1 MLEVSER
8 TNTPVD
14 KRCISQDNNTLLHS
28 SGFSLETAIQ
38 DSEMWKSR
46 QFPTGLS
53 ATMKTA
59 TLCPALSTEPRNYRG

>member
-28 SGFSLETAIQ
+28 YGFSLETAIQ

-46 QFPTGLS
+46 QFPTG
-53 ATMKTA
+53 
-59 TLCPALSTEPRNYRG
+59 